1 MATQQVEEKSLLEY
15 FTEDLQNAVQRKANS
30 EKTVEEYVTYI
41 QSLKQQLSV
50 LQKDKTDD
58 EQLRQTAEEL
68 ENAEMGLAEERN
80 NVAIYDFLAV
90 NLRNNIASLQ
100 TAASSAAP
108 PWTAIWINRPLL
120 NGGRKRG
127 I

>member
-108 PWTAIWINRPLL
+108 P
-120 NGGRKRG
+120 
-127 I
+127 